1 MKTKKIF
8 IYALAITAF
17 AACRRGNDLYTS
29 PNSPSV
35 ASPSTMLVG
44 IEANTFMNYEGGL
57 ARIASIMIQ
66 HNSGVS
72 AQYSAT
78 DVYDLNSSDMD
89 NYWGGAGGGG
99 LYTGSMVNARAMYS
113 TYEAANPYYGGIAK
127 ILMAMNLGMAT
138 QMWGDVPYKEAFQ
151 LASGINA
158 PHFDPQVQIL
168 TDIQALLDQGIA
180 DLNQPATANAFS
192 PGADDLI
199 FGGNTAAWLKTAYVL
214 KARYHMMMTNHD
226 GSAMGT
232 TTATQVLVDLSN
244 GMTSNAD
251 DCKSSHNGT
260 QQNQWDAFQLS
271 RAQNVLACQVLI
283 DSLTQADPRTWM
295 YFDTTGEGNMAVGN
309 TLGSQN
315 VGASQWGPYF
325 ISASGSNPTPLV
337 TYAEAQFLA
346 AEANIRL
353 GNAAAA
359 NTALKNGIMASI
371 SDVTSGAS
379 TGTVQAN
386 VYTVINTTLH
396 TIMLEKWKAMFG
408 QPIEAYTDF
417 RRTGY
422 PALKPNPSG
431 IRNWIPYDMPTSLGE
446 QTNNPNAPPTDYSR
460 KPWFM

>member
-180 DLNQPATANAFS
+180 DLNQPASQCIFS
-192 PGADDLI
+192 
-199 FGGNTAAWLKTAYVL
+199 
-214 KARYHMMMTNHD
+214 R
-226 GSAMGT
+226 
-232 TTATQVLVDLSN
+232 
-244 GMTSNAD
+244 
-251 DCKSSHNGT
+251 C
-260 QQNQWDAFQLS
+260 
-271 RAQNVLACQVLI
+271 
-283 DSLTQADPRTWM
+283 
-295 YFDTTGEGNMAVGN
+295 
-309 TLGSQN
+309 
-315 VGASQWGPYF
+315 
-325 ISASGSNPTPLV
+325 
-337 TYAEAQFLA
+337 
-346 AEANIRL
+346 
-353 GNAAAA
+353 
-359 NTALKNGIMASI
+359 
-371 SDVTSGAS
+371 
-379 TGTVQAN
+379 
-386 VYTVINTTLH
+386 
-396 TIMLEKWKAMFG
+396 
-408 QPIEAYTDF
+408 
-417 RRTGY
+417 
-422 PALKPNPSG
+422 
-431 IRNWIPYDMPTSLGE
+431 
-446 QTNNPNAPPTDYSR
+446 
-460 KPWFM
+460 